1 MALKTD
7 LFTLFQKNPLMSNF
21 NIQKLT
27 WDSTFFGYKIGK
39 AEINSKLN
47 NKQLLESIEKS
58 SYDMVQVFS
67 NQNLGSSFILD
78 PIDVKLTYS
87 KKVPTAT
94 TNNPCIKSVN
104 KDVDGALVKLATD
117 AGIYSRYKTDKNLQL
132 KFEEMYEIWMNKS
145 LKRELAAEV
154 FVFQDENRING
165 MVTINKKLKKAEI
178 GLIAVYNK
186 AQSKGI
192 GTQLL
197 QSVENWALKHNLE
210 NICVETQE
218 ENYNACQ
225 FYEKNNYKI
234 SDKTYIYHI
243 WKNA

>member
-1 MALKTD
+1 
-7 LFTLFQKNPLMSNF
+7 
-21 NIQKLT
+21 
-27 WDSTFFGYKIGK
+27 
-39 AEINSKLN
+39 
-47 NKQLLESIEKS
+47 
-58 SYDMVQVFS
+58 
-67 NQNLGSSFILD
+67 
-78 PIDVKLTYS
+78 
-87 KKVPTAT
+87 
-94 TNNPCIKSVN
+94 
-104 KDVDGALVKLATD
+104 
-117 AGIYSRYKTDKNLQL
+117 
-132 KFEEMYEIWMNKS
+132 MYEIWMNKS

-178 GLIAVYNK
+178 GLIAVDNK
-186 AQSKGI
+186 VQSKGI

>member
-1 MALKTD
+1 MSD
-7 LFTLFQKNPLMSNF
+7 FQ
-21 NIQKLT
+21 IQKLT
-27 WDSTFFGYKIGK
+27 WDSIFFGYKIGK
-39 AEINSKLN
+39 IKIKSTLN
-47 NKQLLESIEKS
+47 IKQLLEAIEKS

-67 NQNLGSSFILD
+67 NQSFGD
-78 PIDVKLTYS
+78 TFKYKPIDVKLTYS
-87 KKVPTAT
+87 KKVATAT
-94 TNNPCIKSVN
+94 TNNPFIKFVN
-104 KDVDGALVKLATD
+104 KDVDGTLVKLAKD
-117 AGIYSRYKTDKNLQL
+117 AGIYSRYKTDKNLQV

-154 FVFQDENRING
+154 LAYKYKNKING

-178 GLIAVYNK
+178 GLIAVDNK

-197 QSVENWALKHNLE
+197 QSVENWALKQNLE
-210 NICVETQE
+210 NICVATQE

-225 FYEKNNYKI
+225 FYKKNNYKI

>member
-1 MALKTD
+1 MSD
-7 LFTLFQKNPLMSNF
+7 FQ
-21 NIQKLT
+21 IQKLT

-39 AEINSKLN
+39 AEINSTLN
-47 NKQLLESIEKS
+47 TKDLLNSIKKS
-58 SYDMVQVFS
+58 SFEMVQIFS
-67 NQNLGSSFILD
+67 NQNLGSGFKYN

-87 KKVPTAT
+87 KKVATAK
-94 TNNPCIKSVN
+94 TNNPCIKSVT
-104 KDVDGALVKLATD
+104 KDVDGALVKLATE

-154 FVFQDENRING
+154 FAFQYENRING

-178 GLIAVYNK
+178 GLIAVDNK

-197 QSVENWALKHNLE
+197 QSVENWALKQNLE
-210 NICVETQE
+210 NICVATQE

>member
-1 MALKTD
+1 
-7 LFTLFQKNPLMSNF
+7 MSDFRN
-21 NIQKLT
+21 QKLT

-39 AEINSKLN
+39 VEINCTLN
-47 NKQLLESIEKS
+47 IKQLLEAIEKS
-58 SYDMVQVFS
+58 PYDMVQLFS
-67 NQNLGSSFILD
+67 NKNLGSDFKYN
-78 PIDVKLTYS
+78 PIDVKLTFS
-87 KKVPTAT
+87 KKVATAT
-94 TNNPCIKSVN
+94 TNNPCIKSVT
-104 KDVDGALVKLATD
+104 KDLDGALVKLATQ

-132 KFEEMYEIWMNKS
+132 KYEDMYEIWMNKS
-145 LKRELAAEV
+145 IERELAAEV
-154 FVFQDENRING
+154 FAFQDENRING

-178 GLIAVYNK
+178 GLIAVDNK

-197 QSVENWALKHNLE
+197 QSVENWALKQNLE
-210 NICVETQE
+210 NICVATQE

-225 FYEKNNYKI
+225 FYEKNNYKT

>member
-1 MALKTD
+1 MSD
-7 LFTLFQKNPLMSNF
+7 FQ
-21 NIQKLT
+21 IQKLT
-27 WDSTFFGYKIGK
+27 WDSTFFDYKIGK
-39 AEINSKLN
+39 AEINSSINTKDLLN
-47 NKQLLESIEKS
+47 SIKKS

-67 NQNLGSSFILD
+67 NQNLGSSFKYN
-78 PIDVKLTYS
+78 PIDVKLTFS

-94 TNNPCIKSVN
+94 TNNPYIKSVT
-104 KDVDGALVKLATD
+104 KDLNRALVKLATE

-178 GLIAVYNK
+178 GLIAVDNK
-186 AQSKGI
+186 VQSKGI

>member
-1 MALKTD
+1 MSY
-7 LFTLFQKNPLMSNF
+7 FQ
-21 NIQKLT
+21 IQKLT

-39 AEINSKLN
+39 VELNTTLN

-67 NQNLGSSFILD
+67 NQNLGSSFKYN
-78 PIDVKLTYS
+78 PIDVKLTFS

-94 TNNPCIKSVN
+94 TNNPCIKSVT
-104 KDVDGALVKLATD
+104 KDLNRALVKLATE

-145 LKRELAAEV
+145 MKRELAAEV

-178 GLIAVYNK
+178 GLIAVDNK

-197 QSVENWALKHNLE
+197 QIVENWALKQNLE
-210 NICVETQE
+210 NICVATQE

>member
-1 MALKTD
+1 MNDFK
-7 LFTLFQKNPLMSNF
+7 
-21 NIQKLT
+21 IQKLT

-39 AEINSKLN
+39 VEIKNTLN
-47 NKQLLESIEKS
+47 IKQLLEVIEKS
-58 SYDMVQVFS
+58 SYDMVQLFS
-67 NQNLGSSFILD
+67 NQKLGSGFNYN
-78 PIDVKLTYS
+78 PIDVKLTFS
-87 KKVPTAT
+87 KKVATTT
-94 TNNPCIKSVN
+94 TNNPYIKSVT
-104 KDVDGALVKLATD
+104 KDLDGALVKLATE

-154 FVFQDENRING
+154 FAFQDENRING

-178 GLIAVYNK
+178 GLIAVDNK

-197 QSVENWALKHNLE
+197 QSVENWALKQNLE
-210 NICVETQE
+210 NICVATQE
-218 ENYNACQ
+218 ENYNACL
-225 FYEKNNYKI
+225 FYEKNNYEI

>member
-1 MALKTD
+1 MSD
-7 LFTLFQKNPLMSNF
+7 FQ
-21 NIQKLT
+21 IQKLT

-39 AEINSKLN
+39 VEINTTLN

-67 NQNLGSSFILD
+67 NQNLGSSFKYN

-94 TNNPCIKSVN
+94 TNNPCIKSVT
-104 KDVDGALVKLATD
+104 KDLNRALVKLATE

-145 LKRELAAEV
+145 LKRELASEV
-154 FVFQDENRING
+154 FAFQDENRING
-165 MVTINKKLKKAEI
+165 MVTINKKLNKAEI
-178 GLIAVYNK
+178 GLIAVDNK
-186 AQSKGI
+186 VQSKGI

-243 WKNA
+243 WKNV

>member
-1 MALKTD
+1 MNDFK
-7 LFTLFQKNPLMSNF
+7 
-21 NIQKLT
+21 IQKST

-39 AEINSKLN
+39 VEIKNTSN
-47 NKQLLESIEKS
+47 IKQLLEVIEKS
-58 SYDMVQVFS
+58 SYDMVQLFS
-67 NQNLGSSFILD
+67 NQKLESGFNYN
-78 PIDVKLTYS
+78 PIDVKLTFS
-87 KKVPTAT
+87 KKVATTT
-94 TNNPCIKSVN
+94 TNNPYIKSVN
-104 KDVDGALVKLATD
+104 KDVDGALVKLATE
-117 AGIYSRYKTDKNLQL
+117 AGIYSRYKTDKNIQL

-154 FVFQDENRING
+154 FTFQDENRING

-178 GLIAVYNK
+178 GLIAVDNK

-197 QSVENWALKHNLE
+197 QSVENWALKQNLE
-210 NICVETQE
+210 NICVATQE
-218 ENYNACQ
+218 ENYNACL

>member
-1 MALKTD
+1 MSD
-7 LFTLFQKNPLMSNF
+7 FQ
-21 NIQKLT
+21 IQKLI

-39 AEINSKLN
+39 VEIKSTLN
-47 NKQLLESIEKS
+47 IKQLLEAIEKS
-58 SYDMVQVFS
+58 SYDMVQLFS
-67 NQNLGSSFILD
+67 NQNLESDIKYN

-87 KKVPTAT
+87 KKVATTT

-104 KDVDGALVKLATD
+104 KDLDGTLVKLAKE
-117 AGIYSRYKTDKNLQL
+117 AGIYSRYKTDKNLQV

-145 LKRELAAEV
+145 LIRELAAEV
-154 FVFQDENRING
+154 FAYQNENKTNG

-178 GLIAVYNK
+178 GLIAVDNK

-197 QSVENWALKHNLE
+197 QSVENWALKQNLE
-210 NICVETQE
+210 NICVATQE

-225 FYEKNNYKI
+225 FYEKNKYEI

-243 WKNA
+243 WNNV

>member
-1 MALKTD
+1 MSD
-7 LFTLFQKNPLMSNF
+7 FQ
-21 NIQKLT
+21 IQKLT
-27 WDSTFFGYKIGK
+27 WDSTFFGHKIGK
-39 AEINSKLN
+39 AETKNTLN

-67 NQNLGSSFILD
+67 NQNLGSSFKYN
-78 PIDVKLTYS
+78 PIDVKLTFS

-94 TNNPCIKSVN
+94 TNNPYIKSVT
-104 KDVDGALVKLATD
+104 KDLNRALVKLATE

-178 GLIAVYNK
+178 GLIAVDNK
-186 AQSKGI
+186 VQSKGI

>member
-1 MALKTD
+1 MSD
-7 LFTLFQKNPLMSNF
+7 FQ
-21 NIQKLT
+21 IQKLT

-39 AEINSKLN
+39 AEANSTLN

-67 NQNLGSSFILD
+67 NQNLGSSFKYN
-78 PIDVKLTYS
+78 PIDVKLTFS

-94 TNNPCIKSVN
+94 TNNPYIKSVT
-104 KDVDGALVKLATD
+104 KDLNRALVKLATE

-178 GLIAVYNK
+178 GLIAVDNK
-186 AQSKGI
+186 VQSKGI